1 MMAERKSGTK
11 VGGCGIMISEK
22 EQRLLELIHKIGYG
36 QVVIYLEAGQPV
48 RIEKI
53 KESIKL

>member
-1 MMAERKSGTK
+1 MTK
-11 VGGCGIMISEK
+11 KNGCGIIVSEK

>member
-1 MMAERKSGTK
+1 VTK
-11 VGGCGIMISEK
+11 KNGCGIMVSDREK
-22 EQRLLELIHKIGYG
+22 KLLELIHKVGYG